1 MKLAKINLILGAIL
15 CSLSLSASDK
25 SQLKFNSSK
34 LPEISLNNEVVISC
48 PQEGLWAVASEWEND
63 WPSGW
68 KYANPDSL
76 VTSGE
81 WTVAY
86 GSIDFPNGRLL
97 LRDSWRTQK
106 DGLIQ
111 CVRRYEWTGNET
123 LEKVVLSARLR
134 MKGEEMM
141 PLMPGILYYGNKMG
155 QQINPNIIPVY
166 NGKAGDFVM
175 LGGSKIA
182 EVECVGKF
190 PIKDRTGD
198 FEKPVG
204 EWNTVE
210 VVCQGNSITVY
221 INGQL
226 QNQATSETSEG
237 YIALQSEGGP
247 IEFRNVYLE

>member
-1 MKLAKINLILGAIL
+1 MKNKILSLAIL
-15 CSLSLSASDK
+15 VLGIMTSCGTKETKNELFNGENLDGWVCVLDEKSDV
-25 SQLKFNSSK
+25 
-34 LPEISLNNEVVISC
+34 PTNEVYGVK
-48 PQEGLWAVASEWEND
+48 EGNIHIVGNPFGYMRTDKKYSNYKLHAEWRWVGEGTNSGLFLHVQDGDKLW
-63 WPSGW
+63 
-68 KYANPDSL
+68 
-76 VTSGE
+76 
-81 WTVAY
+81 
-86 GSIDFPNGRLL
+86 PNAIECQL
-97 LRDSWRTQK
+97 
-106 DGLIQ
+106 
-111 CVRRYEWTGNET
+111 C
-123 LEKVVLSARLR
+123 
-134 MKGEEMM
+134 
-141 PLMPGILYYGNKMG
+141 
-155 QQINPNIIPVY
+155 

-190 PIKDRTGD
+190 PIKDRTGN